1 MATFIN
7 RQNKDGSITT
17 RVMFRRKGRPTFCTC
32 FNTKTEAE
40 KFVKRYEKEYCLDPE
55 GFVESMKK
63 NKLER
68 AWMRKF
74 KRKVSHEN

>member
-1 MATFIN
+1 MATLITVP
-7 RQNKDGSITT
+7 KKKGTISIK
-17 RVMFRRKGRPTFCTC
+17 VMFRRKGRPTFCTC

-55 GFVESMKK
+55 RFVESMKK

-68 AWMRKF
+68 AWMREF